1 MRLRSWFSG
10 VRSERMGVLR
20 TVEIFCRVYRSGWV
34 VLVHHFD
41 TVTGSLPNCS
51 ASHLPVCPVSA
62 STAFILLI
70 FCRSTFASIT
80 NKLIPN
86 ANLLIYSTTIYV
98 KNMFLNTKPPT
109 RNRNYEN
116 IAPFLVDIYSF
127 SQLVKKI
134 FLNLPPKHSKTLSLL
149 CQLTKEHLSD
159 VR

>member
-1 MRLRSWFSG
+1 MWLISWISG
-10 VRSERMGVLR
+10 VRSDRMGALR

-34 VLVHHFD
+34 VLVHHFE

-98 KNMFLNTKPPT
+98 KNMFLNIKPLKHIKCYHLVAKYFVTLQLISISLAEDLKLNRLNRQTK
-109 RNRNYEN
+109 
-116 IAPFLVDIYSF
+116 
-127 SQLVKKI
+127 
-134 FLNLPPKHSKTLSLL
+134 
-149 CQLTKEHLSD
+149 
-159 VR
+159 

>member
-1 MRLRSWFSG
+1 MWLISWIPGISN
-10 VRSERMGVLR
+10 ERIGALR

-80 NKLIPN
+80 NKLIPT

-98 KNMFLNTKPPT
+98 KNMFLNIKPSKVSQ
-109 RNRNYEN
+109 N
-116 IAPFLVDIYSF
+116 DIDSRRF
-127 SQLVKKI
+127 MNKS
-134 FLNLPPKHSKTLSLL
+134 
-149 CQLTKEHLSD
+149 
-159 VR
+159 

>member
-1 MRLRSWFSG
+1 MWLISWIPGISN
-10 VRSERMGVLR
+10 ERIGALR

-86 ANLLIYSTTIYV
+86 ANLLIYNTTIYAQKHV
-98 KNMFLNTKPPT
+98 LKHKTAQTYKML
-109 RNRNYEN
+109 
-116 IAPFLVDIYSF
+116 SF
-127 SQLVKKI
+127 SSKI
-134 FLNLPPKHSKTLSLL
+134 FRNFAVNNNQS
-149 CQLTKEHLSD
+149 C
-159 VR
+159 

>member
-1 MRLRSWFSG
+1 MRLFSWFSG
-10 VRSERMGVLR
+10 DRRDRMGALR

-98 KNMFLNTKPPT
+98 KNMFLNIKPSKVSQ
-109 RNRNYEN
+109 N
-116 IAPFLVDIYSF
+116 DIDSRRF
-127 SQLVKKI
+127 MNKS
-134 FLNLPPKHSKTLSLL
+134 
-149 CQLTKEHLSD
+149 
-159 VR
+159 